1 MKNYLIAFIKI
12 LLCNPTG
19 KNEVKIIKI
28 ILSPPSIRK
37 KKNVLVSHQ
46 ENKKIY
52 YCLLFGGIVVALVSK
67 CKSPFCE
74 MPSLTW

>member
-37 KKNVLVSHQ
+37 KKCPGISSG
-46 ENKKIY
+46 EEKG
-52 YCLLFGGIVVALVSK
+52 LLLSLIGGIVVALVSK
-67 CKSPFCE
+67 FPFARC
-74 MPSLTW
+74 S